1 MRSVRRIRTTD
12 KPEIPDRAA
21 MEAKLLFQ
29 YQITSLVE
37 EHDIPPSLIMNF
49 DQTTLK
55 YAPVSNSTL
64 AKKGSKHVPITSG
77 AFKESITRTFGITY
91 SNKYLTMQLIYK
103 GKTRSFP
110 RVNFPPSFL
119 LSANMKHCNNK
130 QESMKV
136 LDEIIKPYVEKERD
150 MLNLDE
156 KQPTP
161 LITDVFSGQM
171 TKPVIDKM
179 AENYIKL
186 VKVPA
191 NMTRIFQ
198 PLDLIV
204 NRSAKVFMKKR
215 FTEWHSRCIVQEL
228 DNGKDIQL
236 KMSILKPLHAQWIID
251 LYNCTS
257 HRLKEEK

>member
-64 AKKGSKHVPITSG
+64 AKKGSKHVPITGG

-103 GKTRSFP
+103 EKTRSFP

-119 LSANMKHCNNK
+119 LSANMKHCSNK

-215 FTEWHSRCIVQEL
+215 FTE
-228 DNGKDIQL
+228 
-236 KMSILKPLHAQWIID
+236 
-251 LYNCTS
+251 
-257 HRLKEEK
+257 